1 MRLPEISKTI
11 QVPDNVDVSL
21 EGKKVYVKGAN
32 GSLTRDFSF
41 VTIAIEGE
49 GKKVNVKGAKGSLTR
64 DFSFVPIAIEGEG
77 KNIRVWA
84 KWPRKKEAA
93 LVGTIYSHIQ
103 NMITGVTK
111 GYSYKLKIVFSH
123 FPISVKVQ
131 DKSILIENFTG
142 ERRARRVKII
152 GDVKVKIEPDDIIV
166 EGVNLEDVSQ
176 TAANIEQAT
185 RVRRKD
191 PRVFLDG
198 IYVYER
204 NEGVA

>member
-11 QVPDNVDVSL
+11 TVPDNVDL
-21 EGKKVYVKGAN
+21 KMDGKKV
-32 GSLTRDFSF
+32 SL
-41 VTIAIEGE
+41 
-49 GKKVNVKGAKGSLTR
+49 KGAKGSLTR
-64 DFSFVPIAIEGEG
+64 DFTFAPIAIEGEG
-77 KNIRVWA
+77 KNIRIWA

-131 DKSILIENFTG
+131 DKSVLIENFTG
-142 ERRARRVKII
+142 ERRARRVKTI
-152 GDVKVKIEPDDIIV
+152 GDVKIKVEPDDIIV
-166 EGVNLEDVSQ
+166 EGINLEDVSQ

-204 NEGVA
+204 NEGAA

>member
-11 QVPDNVDVSL
+11 QVPDDVEVNL
-21 EGKKVYVKGAN
+21 TGKIVTMKG
-32 GSLTRDFSF
+32 
-41 VTIAIEGE
+41 
-49 GKKVNVKGAKGSLTR
+49 KKGSLTR
-64 DFSFVPIAIEGEG
+64 DFSFAPIAIDGEG
-77 KNIRVWA
+77 KNIRIWA

-103 NMITGVTK
+103 NMIIGVTK

-123 FPISVKVQ
+123 FPISVKMQ
-131 DKSILIENFTG
+131 DKSVLIENFTG
-142 ERRARRVKII
+142 ERRPRRIKTI
-152 GDVKVKIEPDDIIV
+152 GDVKVKIEPEDIII
-166 EGVNLEDVSQ
+166 EGPNLENVSQ

>member
-11 QVPDNVDVSL
+11 QVPDNVDVTMD
-21 EGKKVYVKGAN
+21 GKKI
-32 GSLTRDFSF
+32 SF
-41 VTIAIEGE
+41 
-49 GKKVNVKGAKGSLTR
+49 KGAKGSLTR
-64 DFSFVPIAIEGEG
+64 DFSFAPVAIEGEG

-131 DKSILIENFTG
+131 DKTVLIENFTG
-142 ERRARRVKII
+142 ERRPRRVKTL
-152 GDVKVKIEPDDIIV
+152 GDVKVKVEAEDIIV

-204 NEGVA
+204 NEGFA